1 MPFQGQQVNL
11 SGPAA
16 GALGRGILVTIDTA
30 GRWAVTGAG
39 LAANGVTLEA
49 AAAIDDI
56 INVAALNGAK
66 LEMQAGAAIGTAGI
80 DLAANATGQ
89 AITATTGQVVVGFS
103 ASAVGAAA
111 EIVDV
116 ITAPAG
122 AVAP

>member
-16 GALGRGILVTIDTA
+16 GALARGILVTIDTA
-30 GRWAVTGAG
+30 GRWAATGAG
-39 LAANGVTLEA
+39 LAANAVTLEA

-66 LEMQAGAAIGTAGI
+66 LEMEAGAAIATAGI
-80 DLAANATGQ
+80 DLASNATGQ
-89 AITATTGQVVVGFS
+89 AIAATIAQVVVGFS
-103 ASAVGAAA
+103 ASAVGAAG

-116 ITAPAG
+116 ISSPAG
-122 AVAP
+122 ASAP

>member
-16 GALGRGILVTIDTA
+16 AALGRGILVTIDTS
-30 GRWAVTGAG
+30 GEWAATGAG

-49 AAAIDDI
+49 AAAQGDI

-66 LEMQAGAAIGTAGI
+66 LEMQAGAAIATAGI
-80 DLAANATGQ
+80 DLASNASGQ
-89 AITATTGQVVVGFS
+89 AIAATTGQVVVGFS
-103 ASAVGAAA
+103 ASAVAAAA

-116 ITAPAG
+116 ITSPAG
-122 AVAP
+122 ASAP